1 MVVLL
6 FNLLIF
12 ILNKTRHFLERK
24 GKKNK
29 LSSRF
34 REFRISKKFQNT
46 NFATSFQNFDPS
58 LIIIYESEK
67 IWQRG
72 ERVWEIN
79 AFLQSKETLRTFL
92 QLWYFSRKRQNEIR
106 KRKKKKKRNSIFIEI
121 IFQRRHLRATLISL
135 YKIRS
140 PERPSTPR

>member
-106 KRKKKKKRNSIFIEI
+106 KRKKKKKEI
-121 IFQRRHLRATLISL
+121 VFLLKLSFNVDTYALR
-135 YKIRS
+135 
-140 PERPSTPR
+140 